1 MATAFRLRRLTHV
14 ALTTPDP
21 RAQAAFYEEHVGL
34 ERTAEDGGGTV
45 YLRTNADHH
54 CLALL
59 AGERPGVHHVAFEVG
74 SREELAAA
82 TEALD
87 RAGVP
92 RAEAWG
98 EAGQAAAA
106 AYRDPEGHVIELIA
120 GVEQIGQRLQPREVR
135 PRKVGHV
142 GIRVRDI
149 HGLCEFYTRHLGF
162 RVSDWI
168 GEQLVFLRCNP
179 DHHSLV
185 LIHHPADTVRVHH
198 VAYEVPGWE
207 DFLRQADLLHR
218 DGRSLIWGPGRHA
231 PSDNLFLYF
240 RDADRNTVEFMTAIA
255 QIWDDDRHAPRLFDP
270 TVPQTFNLWGIL
282 PPPDFFD

>member
-1 MATAFRLRRLTHV
+1 MALAFRLRRLAHV

-21 RAQAAFYEEHVGL
+21 PGLAAFYAEHAGL
-34 ERTAEDGGGTV
+34 EPVREDGQGTV

-54 CLALL
+54 CLALFR
-59 AGERPGVHHVAFEVG
+59 GDRPGVHHVAFDVG
-74 SREELAAA
+74 GREDLAAA
-82 TEALD
+82 AAALD

-92 RAEAWG
+92 RAVPWE

-120 GVEQIGQRLQPREVR
+120 GVEQIPGRLPAREVR
-135 PRKVGHV
+135 PQKVGHV

-149 HGLCEFYTRHLGF
+149 HGLCDFYTRHFGF
-162 RVSDWI
+162 RISDWI
-168 GEQLVFLRCNP
+168 GEELVFLRCNP

-185 LIHHPADTVRVHH
+185 LVHHPSDTVRVHH
-198 VAYEVPGWE
+198 VAYQVPSWE
-207 DFLRQADLLHR
+207 DFLRQADLLHSS
-218 DGRSLIWGPGRHA
+218 GRSLIWGPGRHA
-231 PSDNLFLYF
+231 PSHNLFLYF

-255 QIWDDDRHAPRLFDP
+255 QIWDDEAHVPRVFDP
-270 TVPQTFNLWGIL
+270 KVPQTFNLWGIL